1 MRRITV
7 FIPSFDH
14 GGVEKMML
22 ALASGFCR
30 AGFATDLVTRPGPL
44 PYLGGLDPAVQRI
57 PVDSPR
63 ADLVRY
69 LRSTRPAVVLSA
81 KEDDD
86 RIALHARDVAA
97 VGTRVFLRCGTHLSS
112 RPKLASA
119 NLLRRWWH
127 RRRLRR
133 QFVSADGVVC
143 ISEGVADDVALVTG
157 LPRGLLHV
165 IHNPVVTPW
174 TAARL
179 EEPCPHPW
187 LAPGQRPVVLAAGR
201 LATVKR
207 FDDLLRAAAPLLL
220 ERQLRLVILGEGK
233 WREPLLRLAE
243 RLGVRTHV
251 DLPGFVDN
259 VLPYMRRATV
269 FVHPSER
276 EGYGNVLA
284 EALLCGTPVVAT
296 DCPTGPR
303 EILAGGR
310 YGPLVPVGD
319 VRALR
324 EAIASVLDHPLSPD
338 TLRGAVAWRTLERTC
353 RGYLTAFGLS
363 SPDTA
368 SIAAGDEA

>member
-1 MRRITV
+1 MSRITV
-7 FIPSFDH
+7 FIPSFGH
-14 GGVEKMML
+14 GGVEKMMVTL
-22 ALASGFCR
+22 AGGFAQ
-30 AGFATDLVTRPGPL
+30 AGVATDLVTRPGQLAYLEGLDAAVRLVRVGNPRTDVL
-44 PYLGGLDPAVQRI
+44 PYLLSA
-57 PVDSPR
+57 
-63 ADLVRY
+63 
-69 LRSTRPAVVLSA
+69 RPAVVLSA

-86 RIALHARDVAA
+86 RVALDARDAA
-97 VGTRVFLRCGTHLSS
+97 GIGTRVFLRCGTHLSS
-112 RPKLASA
+112 RPKLATA
-119 NLLRRWWH
+119 NPLRRWWH

-133 QFVSADGVVC
+133 QFARADGIVC
-143 ISEGVADDVALVTG
+143 ISGGVADDVAGVTG
-157 LPRGLLHV
+157 LPRDRLHV
-165 IHNPVVTPW
+165 VHNPVLTPSVL
-174 TAARL
+174 AQL

-201 LATVKR
+201 LAPVKR
-207 FDDLLRAAAPLLL
+207 FDDLLSAVAPLLV

-233 WREPLLRLAE
+233 KREPLLRLAE
-243 RLGVRTHV
+243 RLGVRALV

-259 VLPYMRRATV
+259 VLPYMRRAAA

-324 EAIASVLDHPLSPD
+324 EAIASVLDDPLPAD
-338 TLRGAVAWRTLERTC
+338 TLRSAVAGRTLEQAC
-353 RGYLTAFGLS
+353 RGYLAAFGLAVPGAPP
-363 SPDTA
+363 PD
-368 SIAAGDEA
+368 